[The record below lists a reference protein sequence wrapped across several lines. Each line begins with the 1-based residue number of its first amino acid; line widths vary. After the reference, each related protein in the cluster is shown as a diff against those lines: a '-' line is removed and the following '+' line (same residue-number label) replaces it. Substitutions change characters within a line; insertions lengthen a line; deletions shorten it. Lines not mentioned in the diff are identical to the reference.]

1 MKLNYGIASPST
13 ITRMLSGIDEELALY
28 AFMEWIGEIVDSKN
42 THLAIDGKALRGAA
56 EKTKSGTAPMLL
68 NVVETVRGLILAQLP
83 VDSKTNEITVIPE
96 LLKLLDIRG
105 SVITIDAIGTQT
117 AIMEQI
123 HEQEGHFVLT
133 VKKNQPDAY
142 EEIHT
147 FLDKLEEEAEKK
159 GKSETSDP
167 VMQDYLGKYEEINQM
182 EKNRDRNEY
191 RTCQICNNASNL
203 TKKQKEWTYVQSIG
217 RIKQVRIPVE
227 KDSQGNDIT
236 PTKKEF
242 LKKAVI
248 APFSDFMQR
257 ADWKLILLF
266 VFLYKMSDAYMGPM
280 ANVFY
285 YEMGFSLTEIASVS
299 KIFGMG
305 ATILG
310 GIVGGIVVSR
320 WGLYKSLWICGIL
333 QGLTTL
339 VFVLQAWSGHNIFM
353 LISCISLDNISGGMS
368 VAAFVAYLSSLCSVA
383 YTATQYALLSSLMS
397 LPRDLVAATS
407 GYMAEAVGW
416 DWFFVLTS
424 LMVVPGLALL
434 WILNKKGVIQSTPL
448 SDKS

>member
-1 MKLNYGIASPST
+1 MTEKLIHYFRQIPDYRCDREKKHDLAEMLVCVTLGVLCGRTTIRRSLKWCRNHLEELRKHMKLNYGIASPST

-123 HEQEGHFVLT
+123 HEQEGHFVFT

-159 GKSETSDP
+159 GKSETPDP

-203 TKKQKEWTYVQSIG
+203 TKKQKEWG

-242 LKKAVI
+242 LKKGSRRVPVPSAEEEI
-248 APFSDFMQR
+248 GKDIQCTALISD
-257 ADWKLILLF
+257 LILTAEELGSIKRMHWSIENRSPAKKSRNNLSLIRKF
-266 VFLYKMSDAYMGPM
+266 AYNILRLAMYETGLTNIMTEMMDCFCDNATLREQYVFQG
-280 ANVFY
+280 
-285 YEMGFSLTEIASVS
+285 IAS
-299 KIFGMG
+299 
-305 ATILG
+305 
-310 GIVGGIVVSR
+310 
-320 WGLYKSLWICGIL
+320 LY
-333 QGLTTL
+333 
-339 VFVLQAWSGHNIFM
+339 
-353 LISCISLDNISGGMS
+353 
-368 VAAFVAYLSSLCSVA
+368 
-383 YTATQYALLSSLMS
+383 
-397 LPRDLVAATS
+397 
-407 GYMAEAVGW
+407 
-416 DWFFVLTS
+416 
-424 LMVVPGLALL
+424 
-434 WILNKKGVIQSTPL
+434 
-448 SDKS
+448 

>member
-1 MKLNYGIASPST
+1 MRLFDALKIYADKRMLVMVGLGFSSGFPLMLVSGTLSLWLGSAEVALASIGIFSLVKMPYSFKWLWSPIIDHVRLPLLGKLGRRRGWAFFCQIVLMAAIVWMALLDAKTQTFTLAMAALLVVIASASQDIVVDAYRIESFST
-13 ITRMLSGIDEELALY
+13 DEQ
-28 AFMEWIGEIVDSKN
+28 
-42 THLAIDGKALRGAA
+42 GAA
-56 EKTKSGTAPMLL
+56 AAIFVLGYRLGILFSGALA
-68 NVVETVRGLILAQLP
+68 LILASVLSWRE
-83 VDSKTNEITVIPE
+83 VYLIMALGAVVGMVTT
-96 LLKLLDIRG
+96 LLAHEPDCDKILCINTEPARG
-105 SVITIDAIGTQT
+105 
-117 AIMEQI
+117 
-123 HEQEGHFVLT
+123 
-133 VKKNQPDAY
+133 
-142 EEIHT
+142 
-147 FLDKLEEEAEKK
+147 
-159 GKSETSDP
+159 
-167 VMQDYLGKYEEINQM
+167 
-182 EKNRDRNEY
+182 
-191 RTCQICNNASNL
+191 
-203 TKKQKEWTYVQSIG
+203 TYVE
-217 RIKQVRIPVE
+217 RIKRFFV
-227 KDSQGNDIT
+227 N
-236 PTKKEF
+236 
-242 LKKAVI
+242 AVV
-248 APFSDFMQR
+248 APFVDFIKR
-257 ADWKLILLF
+257 PHWLIILWF
-266 VFLYKMSDAYMGPM
+266 VFFYKMSDAYMGPM

>member
-123 HEQEGHFVLT
+123 HEQEGHFVFT

-159 GKSETSDP
+159 GKSETPDP

-203 TKKQKEWTYVQSIG
+203 TKKQKEWPHVQSIG

-236 PTKKEF
+236 PTKEEF
-242 LKKAVI
+242 LKKGLTAEELGSIKRMHWSIENRLHHVLDDTFREDRSP
-248 APFSDFMQR
+248 AKKSR
-257 ADWKLILLF
+257 NNLSLIRKFAYNILRLAMYETGLTNIMTEMMDCF
-266 VFLYKMSDAYMGPM
+266 CDNATLREQYVFQG
-280 ANVFY
+280 
-285 YEMGFSLTEIASVS
+285 IAS
-299 KIFGMG
+299 
-305 ATILG
+305 
-310 GIVGGIVVSR
+310 
-320 WGLYKSLWICGIL
+320 LY
-333 QGLTTL
+333 
-339 VFVLQAWSGHNIFM
+339 
-353 LISCISLDNISGGMS
+353 
-368 VAAFVAYLSSLCSVA
+368 
-383 YTATQYALLSSLMS
+383 
-397 LPRDLVAATS
+397 
-407 GYMAEAVGW
+407 
-416 DWFFVLTS
+416 
-424 LMVVPGLALL
+424 
-434 WILNKKGVIQSTPL
+434 
-448 SDKS
+448 

>member
-1 MKLNYGIASPST
+1 MRSSGNFWRKYKWCWKCAERTFVTEKLIHYFRQIPDYRCDREKKHDLAEMLVCVTLGVLCGRTTIRRSLKWCRNHLEELRKHMKLNYGIASPST

-68 NVVETVRGLILAQLP
+68 NVVETVRGVILAQLP

-123 HEQEGHFVLT
+123 HEQEGHFVFT

-159 GKSETSDP
+159 GKSETPDP

-203 TKKQKEWTYVQSIG
+203 TKKQKEWTHVQSIG

-227 KDSQGNDIT
+227 KDIQGNDIT
-236 PTKKEF
+236 PTKEEF
-242 LKKAVI
+242 LKKGSRRVPVPSA
-248 APFSDFMQR
+248 
-257 ADWKLILLF
+257 
-266 VFLYKMSDAYMGPM
+266 
-280 ANVFY
+280 
-285 YEMGFSLTEIASVS
+285 EE
-299 KIFGMG
+299 
-305 ATILG
+305 
-310 GIVGGIVVSR
+310 GIGKDIQ
-320 WGLYKSLWICGIL
+320 C
-333 QGLTTL
+333 T
-339 VFVLQAWSGHNIFM
+339 A
-353 LISCISLDNISGGMS
+353 LISD
-368 VAAFVAYLSSLCSVA
+368 LSSR
-383 YTATQYALLSSLMS
+383 Q
-397 LPRDLVAATS
+397 RNW
-407 GYMAEAVGW
+407 EA
-416 DWFFVLTS
+416 
-424 LMVVPGLALL
+424 
-434 WILNKKGVIQSTPL
+434 
-448 SDKS
+448 